1 MPCVFKKWTIEI
13 KRFHLAP
20 SVCNFGCVILA
31 GTWHTVEVIES
42 SVIYETKVAARR
54 LMNLLQKRITLKIPK
69 HCQLSTY
76 WKY

>member
-1 MPCVFKKWTIEI
+1 M
-13 KRFHLAP
+13 
-20 SVCNFGCVILA
+20 LA

>member
-1 MPCVFKKWTIEI
+1 M